1 MGFGLDVDGGDN
13 VIRGFGIMEPKTK
26 MPWRRHK

>member
-1 MGFGLDVDGGDN
+1 MGFGLAVGGGEN

-26 MPWRRHK
+26 MP

>member
-1 MGFGLDVDGGDN
+1 MGFGLAVDGGEN

-26 MPWRRHK
+26 MP